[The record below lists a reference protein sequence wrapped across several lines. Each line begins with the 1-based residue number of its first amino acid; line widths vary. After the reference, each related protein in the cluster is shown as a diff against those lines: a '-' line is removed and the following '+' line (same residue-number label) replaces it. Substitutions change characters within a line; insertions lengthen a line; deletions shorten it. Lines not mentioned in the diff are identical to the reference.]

1 MSDTLTS
8 PSLALPASRG
18 KIRKIA
24 WITGASLAALLA
36 IAIAAPHLIDLGVF
50 KSTYLPLIE
59 DSLNRRLDVG
69 EVRLSL
75 FPTPAIRLSQLK
87 VFESSSTSDNTFF
100 SAEQVRLRLR
110 FWPLLKGR
118 FEASELVLEKPRFN
132 LVKQPDGTFNYA
144 DIAERKPPS
153 SRPRQTGK
161 RVEPAKPA
169 DPAAAPWMIPANVR
183 IQDGELHLITRNGP
197 PMILR
202 GVDLSLRDVTSGA
215 PFPFRAAFEYPGLKS
230 VALAG
235 EWLYDAD
242 KALLDLRNNRLTVH
256 GLTLPIE
263 GNVTALSTAP
273 RLNLQFKGDNL
284 EARQV
289 FQILAVFGLAP
300 RDTEV
305 SGPMNV
311 QMSLTGPATQLLTQV
326 RGLFK
331 DIKVNGKRAFKGTLR
346 GEVAIRLP
354 SGSGPASRRM
364 QGNGKL
370 TAREGEL
377 TNIDLIR
384 KIERVTGMIGLS
396 KEERRQATT
405 FETMEAEFTI
415 AGGTTEFTRLY
426 LINPQMEVTG
436 DGTMTIEQPMLNLAL
451 DTTLSPQASSRAGR
465 GRMTTFFKDRQGRIV
480 VPLRVAGPVENPSV
494 ELNTTRVAQSGLP
507 QNAEKGFSTFFRQ
520 LFRSR

>member
-8 PSLALPASRG
+8 SSLALPASRG

-24 WITGASLAALLA
+24 WITGASLAAVLA
-36 IAIAAPHLIDLGVF
+36 IAVVAPHVIDLAVF

-59 DSLNRRLDVG
+59 ESLNRRVDVG

-75 FPTPAIRLSQLK
+75 LPTPAIRLSRLR
-87 VFESSSTSDNTFF
+87 VFETSAATENTFF

-132 LVKQPDGTFNYA
+132 LVKLSDGTFNYS
-144 DIAERKPPS
+144 DIAEKKSPS
-153 SRPRQTGK
+153 SRARQTSK
-161 RVEPAKPA
+161 RIDTAKTAEPGAVA
-169 DPAAAPWMIPANVR
+169 WMIPANVR
-183 IQDGELHLITRNGP
+183 IHDGQLHLITRAGP
-197 PMILR
+197 PITLR
-202 GVDLSLRDVTSGA
+202 GVDLALRDITSGE
-215 PFPFRAAFEYPGLKS
+215 PFPFRAAFEYPGLKN
-230 VALAG
+230 VTLAG
-235 EWLYDAD
+235 ELLYHAD

-256 GLTLPIE
+256 ELTVPVE
-263 GNVTALSTAP
+263 GNVSTLSTAP
-273 RLNLQFKGDNL
+273 RLNLQLKGDNL
-284 EARQV
+284 EAGQV
-289 FQILAVFGLAP
+289 FQILGVFGLAP

-354 SGSGPASRRM
+354 AGGGPASRRM

-370 TAREGEL
+370 TARDGEL

-415 AGGTTEFTRLY
+415 SGGTAEFTRLH

-451 DTTLSPQASSRAGR
+451 DTSLSPQASNRAGR
-465 GRMTTFFKDRQGRIV
+465 GRMTTFFKDRNGRIV
-480 VPLRVAGPVENPSV
+480 VPLKVAGPVENPSV

-507 QNAEKGFSTFFRQ
+507 QNAEKGFSSFFRQ